1 MKQMFYLTTALVT
14 AMSGS
19 AAFAEDSDG
28 MPMRGKIDVS
38 GYTSIDVG
46 SGADDTV
53 DYELKLDREA
63 VTDNGF
69 VFGGQ
74 LKVTPQDGKD
84 TPNILPH
91 LYWEGDGGKVIA
103 GQHHGPART
112 MSVGSD
118 WRGTVPA
125 AGEANTSTFQGATT
139 PRLIYQS
146 PNIAGFEFGASVA
159 NGDNG
164 YGNERQYGINY
175 TIPLRDSMVR
185 FGHSRSSVGG
195 SGSFVSGST
204 EETGVEFKHGKF
216 TASFVN
222 FAKNET
228 SRGFS
233 HFNTLSHYWNDNDA
247 GNVPSTSQSTA
258 YWHTYYNQANDT
270 FADEIN
276 TGRVLTNDDLAAF
289 AEGCTPIFYT
299 DEYEEVVKVRD
310 YNQCDEVIQTKY
322 GVSHL
327 SVKDAYEAMCGTE
340 FCGLYTGIATNN
352 RYTTDNQVLVLN
364 DDGTVSQ
371 IDTSNTV
378 FVPGGSKS
386 EDGTHIVSYAPVIKD
401 FTDQTSGHE
410 IELAY
415 DINNVMTVNAVKYK
429 TDQGY
434 DRTSIGGIYRIDGNI
449 TASLSRSSINDNGVK
464 DDVYLARLKYSF

>member
-1 MKQMFYLTTALVT
+1 MKQTFYLTAAFVT

-19 AAFAEDSDG
+19 MAFAEDSAG
-28 MPMRGKIDVS
+28 VSMHGKLDVS
-38 GYTSIDVG
+38 GYTSVDLG
-46 SGADDTV
+46 SGADDSV
-53 DYELKLDREA
+53 DYELQINRKA

-74 LKVTPQDGKD
+74 LKVTPQDD
-84 TPNILPH
+84 TNTPDVLPH
-91 LYWEGDGGKVIA
+91 LYWEGDVGKVIA

-222 FAKNET
+222 FSKSET
-228 SRGFS
+228 NRVYSGLTPQRY
-233 HFNTLSHYWNDNDA
+233 HWNPDHN
-247 GNVPSTSQSTA
+247 NVPTTSESTA
-258 YWHTYYNQANDT
+258 YSVLSSGNYTVN
-270 FADEIN
+270 I
-276 TGRVLTNDDLAAF
+276 GRVLTNDDF
-289 AEGCTPIFYT
+289 RKFRNHCFTSW
-299 DEYEEVVKVRD
+299 YEAQGTQIENVPTRIQVWD
-310 YNQCDEVIQTKY
+310 YADCDETIQEEY
-322 GVSHL
+322 GVSEF
-327 SVKDAYEAMCGTE
+327 DIRGAYEANCGNACAHNLGVAGE
-340 FCGLYTGIATNN
+340 
-352 RYTTDNQVLVLN
+352 RYIVNEHILVLN
-364 DDGTVSQ
+364 DDGTLTK
-371 IDTSNTV
+371 INTHNTAW
-378 FVPGGSKS
+378 VPGGIMS
-386 EDGTHIVSYAPVIKD
+386 EDGTHIVTYVPVMKD